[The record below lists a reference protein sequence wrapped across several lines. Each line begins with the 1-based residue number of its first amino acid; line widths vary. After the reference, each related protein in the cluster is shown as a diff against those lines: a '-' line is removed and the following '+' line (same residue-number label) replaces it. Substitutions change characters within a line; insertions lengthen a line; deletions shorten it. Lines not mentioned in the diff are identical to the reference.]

1 MYYKLYLGK
10 LCWIDP
16 VRTISFV
23 MSIGILK
30 HTLINASSGV
40 VMLGVKMNLNG
51 LKKLFPD
58 ITDAY

>member
-1 MYYKLYLGK
+1 
-10 LCWIDP
+10 
-16 VRTISFV
+16 